1 MATGKQVF
9 QAHNPTRWQRFKWG
23 SRILVLILLI
33 ITVAIVIALRT
44 LFQPDL
50 PVETRVT
57 KKILSEDLPVYKESE
72 LIEKYRGFRKFID
85 AKYLNKDSAKQNAV
99 VNSNSALFPDSLG
112 IRAAFYVAW
121 DAQSFFS
128 LRRNIDKLNLV
139 IPEWFFFDPVADTLV
154 VRMDRRGKEI
164 IGNSKVKV
172 MPMLTNNVN
181 GVFRGDILHRVLHD
195 SVKKEKL
202 ISALIREVRKNK
214 FIGVNIDF
222 EELLEED
229 NMILVN
235 FQKEL
240 YARMK
245 MQGLMVTQDVAPFN
259 EDYNHKELYKYND
272 YLILMAYDQHA
283 DHSKPGPVSSQKWIE
298 AAVDYIAKD
307 IPSEK
312 IILAMASY
320 GYDWGANG
328 KTETVTYQQ
337 ALTLA
342 RESQAKVTYDN
353 HTYNLYYTYN
363 DENNQTHQVHFTDAA
378 TNFNTLRFAT
388 EYGLAGTAIWRMGS
402 EDSRVWDFYN
412 RSVHRAALKNF
423 DFNALTVVESSD
435 DVDYIG
441 EGEILEVLSKPTK
454 GHIVHEIDSNE
465 LLISEQRYEVLPSM
479 FVVRKWGKT
488 EAKKLVLTFDD
499 GPDPK
504 YTKQILD
511 TLAKYKVPA
520 VFFVVGLEAENNIP
534 LVKRIYRE
542 GHEIGNHTFTHT
554 NMATAS
560 RNRAILEMD
569 LTQLLIECITGRS
582 TTMFRAPYNADSQ
595 PETMEELLPVA
606 ISKERGYI
614 TVNENIDPLDWEK
627 EENPSLNG
635 DSIFNRVVRHVDM
648 GNVILLHDAGGDRSA
663 TVEATGKIIR
673 HFQAQGYQFTTIA
686 DLLGKTRDDIMPEV
700 PKGRGYAL
708 LQLNLYIFTI
718 AYYVGHFLFSLFLL
732 FLILGTLRIIAL
744 AWLALKQRKKEKQL
758 LNQHTAL
765 AAYPKVSIIV
775 PAYNEEV
782 NIVATIMN
790 LLQCDYP
797 NFDVILVDDGSK
809 DNTLLRVKEVFANSD
824 QVAIISKING
834 GKASALN
841 EGIRC
846 SNADYLVCIDAD
858 TKLKPD
864 AVRMMMEHMLRDAS
878 IGAVAGTVK
887 VGNQVNLMTRWQHL
901 EYVTSQNFDR
911 KAFAVINAITVVP
924 GAIGAFRRTAI
935 EEAGLFTTD
944 TLAEDCD
951 VTIRIL
957 RCGYIVANESRA
969 IAYTEAPETIAQ
981 FMKQRVRWTFGVL
994 QTIWKHKDIALGG
1007 SNKALSWIAIPDIII
1022 FKYVIPAFT
1031 PLADVIALLS
1041 LTAGVSSSDNQM
1053 LDYYLLFLLVD
1064 TGIAAFAF
1072 LLEGEKLY
1080 QLILLIPQRLIYRW
1094 LMLVVLFQSLLRAV
1108 KGELQHWGV
1117 LKRTGNV
1124 KDLQINVSE

>member
-1 MATGKQVF
+1 M
-9 QAHNPTRWQRFKWG
+9 
-23 SRILVLILLI
+23 LILLI
-33 ITVAIVIALRT
+33 LAIAVVIALRT

-57 KKILSEDLPVYKESE
+57 KKVLSEDLPVYKESE

-85 AKYLNKDSAKQNAV
+85 AKYVSKDSSKPIAV
-99 VNSNSALFPDSLG
+99 SNNNSTLFPDSIG

-139 IPEWFFFDPVADTLV
+139 IPEWFFFDPFADTLV

-195 SVKKEKL
+195 SIKKEKL
-202 ISALIREVRKNK
+202 ISAIIREVRKNK

-245 MQGLMVTQDVAPFN
+245 VQGLMVTQDVAPFN
-259 EDYNHKELYKYND
+259 EDYNHKQLYQYND

-283 DHSKPGPVSSQKWIE
+283 DHTKPGPVSSQKWIE

-312 IILAMASY
+312 IILAMAAY
-320 GYDWGANG
+320 GYDWGPKG
-328 KTETVTYQQ
+328 STETITYQQ

-342 RESQAKVTYDN
+342 RESEAKVVYDN
-353 HTYNLYYTYN
+353 HTYNLYYSYY
-363 DENNQTHQVHFTDAA
+363 DDQGQSHQVYFTDAA

-402 EDSRVWDFYN
+402 EDSRLWDFYH
-412 RSVHRAALKNF
+412 RSMTRESLRKF
-423 DFNALTVVESSD
+423 DFSAMMVVESSD

-441 EGEILEVLSKPTK
+441 DGEVLEVLSKPTK

-465 LLISEQRYEVLPSM
+465 VLISEQRYEVLPSM

-488 EAKKLVLTFDD
+488 EEKKLVLTFDD

-606 ISKERGYI
+606 ISKDRGYI

-627 EENPSLNG
+627 EKLPTLNG
-635 DSIFNRVVRHVDM
+635 DSIFNRVVRNVDM

-663 TVEATGKIIR
+663 TVAATGKIIR
-673 HFQAQGYQFTTIA
+673 HFLAQGYQFTTIA
-686 DLLGKTRDDIMPEV
+686 DLLGKTREDIMPKV
-700 PKGRGYAL
+700 PQGRGYAL
-708 LQLNLYIFTI
+708 LQANLYIFTI
-718 AYYVGHFLFSLFLL
+718 LYYAGHFLFSLFLL
-732 FLILGTLRIIAL
+732 FLILGMLRILAL
-744 AWLALKQRKKEKQL
+744 GVLALKQRKREKQL
-758 LNQHTAL
+758 LATPISIDG
-765 AAYPKVSIIV
+765 YPKVAIIV

-782 NIVATIMN
+782 NIVASINN

-797 NFDVILVDDGSK
+797 HYEIILVDDGSK
-809 DNTLLRVKEVFANSD
+809 DNTLKIVRAAFENTGRVR
-824 QVAIISKING
+824 IIAKPNG

-841 EGIRC
+841 TGILA
-846 SNADYLVCIDAD
+846 SDAEYLVCIDAD

-864 AVRMMMEHMLRDAS
+864 AVRIMMDTMLSDAS
-878 IGAVAGTVK
+878 IGAVAGTVR
-887 VGNQVNLMTRWQHL
+887 VGNLVNMMTRWQHL

-911 KAFAVINAITVVP
+911 KAFAAINAITVVP
-924 GAIGAFRRTAI
+924 GAIGAFSRKAL
-935 EEAGLFTTD
+935 EEAGMFTTD

-951 VTIRIL
+951 LTIRLL
-957 RCGYIVANESRA
+957 RCGYRVANSSKA
-969 IAYTEAPETIAQ
+969 LAYTEAPETVKQ
-981 FMKQRVRWTFGVL
+981 FMKQRLRWTFGVL

-1022 FKYVIPAFT
+1022 FKYVIPVFT
-1031 PLADVIALLS
+1031 PLADLIALLS
-1041 LTAGVSSSDNQM
+1041 LTAGVASTDNLM
-1053 LDYYLLFLLVD
+1053 LQYYMLFLLVD
-1064 TGIAAFAF
+1064 VGIALFAF
-1072 LLEGEKLY
+1072 LMEGEKLHE
-1080 QLILLIPQRLIYRW
+1080 LFLLIPQRLIYRW
-1094 LMLVVLFQSLLRAV
+1094 LMLVVLFQSLIRAA

-1117 LKRTGNV
+1117 LRRTGNV
-1124 KDLQINVSE
+1124 KELQINVSE